1 MAQWHRS
8 KLWQKSSIL
17 ANFKTPDLL
26 SIVIVSY
33 NVKYFLAQCLDAVQK
48 SAKGIGAEI
57 IVVDNNSSDGSVAFL
72 QNKFPQV
79 QTIALQENLGFARAN
94 NIGWKQSKGNYVLF
108 LNPDTIIGEDCLRN
122 INHRFEEDEQ
132 TGAMG
137 VRMIDGSGRF
147 LPESKRGFPGPAAS
161 FYKLSGL
168 IHLFPR
174 SASIAQYYLGHLPEK
189 AVQPVEVLAGACM
202 AVRRSLLEKTGGFDE
217 RFFMY
222 GEDIDLSYQIRQ
234 LGYQNYYL
242 GNTSIIHFKGES
254 TRKNFGYTR
263 QFYKAMKLFV
273 DKHPQGLPGV
283 LFKLAIGAGAFLSG
297 IKQLLP
303 SPRKRFAR
311 EQETTIVCGK
321 GADCVGL
328 EKKLPAV
335 LPCAGILTVNDTRN
349 LGSFIKPGNHIRLV
363 FCPQELSY
371 ADQISATETWGS
383 ALQCWFYCV
392 ESEAIITS
400 STKGAMGM
408 TIELGGENGTGKG

>member
-1 MAQWHRS
+1 MEQGPYPM
-8 KLWQKSSIL
+8 LWQKSSIL

-33 NVKYFLAQCLDAVQK
+33 NVKYFLAQCLDAVRK
-48 SAKGIGAEI
+48 SAMGIGAEI

-79 QTIALQENLGFARAN
+79 QIIALQENLGFAKAN
-94 NIGWKQSKGNYVLF
+94 NIGWKQAKGDYVLF

-122 INHRFEEDEQ
+122 ITRCFAEDSK
-132 TGAMG
+132 TGAVG
-137 VRMIDGSGRF
+137 VRMVDGSGKF

-174 SASIAQYYLGHLPEK
+174 SVSIAQYYLGHLPEK

-202 AVRRSLLEKTGGFDE
+202 AVQRSLLEKTGGFDE

-283 LFKLAIGAGAFLSG
+283 FFKLAIGAGAVLSG

-303 SPRKRFAR
+303 SGHKHFTTNAG
-311 EQETTIVCGK
+311 QTIIVGNET
-321 GADCVGL
+321 DCTAL
-328 EKKLPAV
+328 ERKLPSSFSD
-335 LPCAGILTVNDTRN
+335 GDILTVTDIRN
-349 LGSFIKPGNHIRLV
+349 WEPFIKPGSHANLV
-363 FCPQELSY
+363 FCPQGISY
-371 ADQISATETWGS
+371 TGQINIVEKWGRQ
-383 ALQCWFYCV
+383 LRCWFYSSD
-392 ESEAIITS
+392 SEAIITS
-400 STKGAMGM
+400 SAKEAMGEVV
-408 TIELGGENGTGKG
+408 ELRGEGETGKG